1 MIVGAAAALYG
12 AMGLGQAIQNTM
24 HVAWSVPRNS
34 RPNPFY
40 QRFKSLLLLLTAG
53 MAVLAVSVVSAVGSN
68 TQVFSEE
75 VDIGLRWLINLV
87 TVLVVGSVLALLLRT
102 AAAGHL
108 SFFRAAPGAFA
119 VAVMW
124 QVLQYLGT
132 LYVARVLVGA
142 NDMNQTFGL
151 VLGLIGIIYL
161 GSVMAV
167 LGIEINVVLAERLYP
182 RALLAPF
189 TDDLELTDAD
199 RRAYAGYARAQRH
212 KGFEIVEVKFAD
224 HDRTATRTAT
234 RTTPSRLRP
243 CPTTRPPRDAFPLP
257 GAGRTRHRR
266 NRRQALALPVL
277 GGSGG
282 LRGGGAGRRGSCAQE
297 ALGCRPP
304 LLGVRHRTGV
314 RTAALVGRRRAVG
327 HRRGADARGAAGA

>member
-1 MIVGAAAALYG
+1 MSVPLAVIYKFFDDQGNYLSATLTYYAFIAIFPTLLLASSILGFVLQGGDELQEEILNSALAQFPIIGDQLGRPEGLQGSTGGVIVGAAAALYG

-87 TVLVVGSVLALLLRT
+87 TVLVVGCVLALLLRT

-189 TDDLELTDAD
+189 TDDVELTDAD

-212 KGFEIVEVKFAD
+212 KGFEVVEVRFAD
-224 HDRTATRTAT
+224 HDQTDNPHDTE
-234 RTTPSRLRP
+234 PDQRP
-243 CPTTRPPRDAFPLP
+243 DERPAP
-257 GAGRTRHRR
+257 
-266 NRRQALALPVL
+266 
-277 GGSGG
+277 
-282 LRGGGAGRRGSCAQE
+282 
-297 ALGCRPP
+297 
-304 LLGVRHRTGV
+304 
-314 RTAALVGRRRAVG
+314 
-327 HRRGADARGAAGA
+327 